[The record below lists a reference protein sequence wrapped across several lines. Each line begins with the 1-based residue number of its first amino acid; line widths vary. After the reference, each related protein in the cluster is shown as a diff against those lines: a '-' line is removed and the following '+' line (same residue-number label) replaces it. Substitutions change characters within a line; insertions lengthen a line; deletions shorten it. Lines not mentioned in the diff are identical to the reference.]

1 MKRVSIFVFGWVFA
15 ALLLAACGGGGATTD
30 DASSEL
36 VDVEVE
42 TVEEP
47 APDSGDAAQPD
58 EDASTE
64 EPLVE
69 EEPVEEVPV
78 DLPRV
83 SFVTRDAEGESADT
97 DAVLAGLNEGAAN
110 GLFEVEVVVAEDF
123 EAEETS
129 LRATA
134 DTEPDLIVVAAS
146 ASQGLFPMHTDFPDQ
161 QFLYLGGGSWPAE
174 NVSSVE
180 LESPESGYLAGVY
193 AATLSDSGQLGF
205 VGGEFVTSWDVFE
218 AFTDGAQS
226 VDPQSTVMP
235 VFSSFDKQEGA
246 VDLLASG
253 VDVLLSYN
261 DEETLDMVGPTV
273 FNDAVLIAIQ
283 WRGAGDIVA
292 EAPGNVGLV
301 VEPDWMEIVQ
311 HEVELALSGETNRD
325 VVIRLSNENLGFTID
340 ERFIDAASGDRGARS
355 SDVIAELDSVV
366 EQLTLDVL
374 QLEEPSPTNF
384 EAFET
389 AE

>member
-47 APDSGDAAQPD
+47 APDSGDAEQPD

-355 SDVIAELDSVV
+355 SEVIAELDSVV

>member
-1 MKRVSIFVFGWVFA
+1 
-15 ALLLAACGGGGATTD
+15 
-30 DASSEL
+30 
-36 VDVEVE
+36 
-42 TVEEP
+42 
-47 APDSGDAAQPD
+47 
-58 EDASTE
+58 
-64 EPLVE
+64 
-69 EEPVEEVPV
+69 
-78 DLPRV
+78 
-83 SFVTRDAEGESADT
+83 
-97 DAVLAGLNEGAAN
+97 
-110 GLFEVEVVVAEDF
+110 
-123 EAEETS
+123 
-129 LRATA
+129 
-134 DTEPDLIVVAAS
+134 
-146 ASQGLFPMHTDFPDQ
+146 MHTDFPDQ

>member
-47 APDSGDAAQPD
+47 APDSGDAEQPD